1 LNQTINECNLQIE
14 LFIYVLV
21 FLNRESEDK
30 QDREY
35 KEMYSKKTKIQDDF
49 EELKKQ
55 QLSE

>member
-1 LNQTINECNLQIE
+1 MNRYNLRTE
-14 LFIYVLV
+14 LLIYVLV

-35 KEMYSKKTKIQDDF
+35 RKMFNKKPEIQDDF

>member
-1 LNQTINECNLQIE
+1 MNKCNLKTE
-14 LFIYVLV
+14 LLIYVLV

-35 KEMYSKKTKIQDDF
+35 KEMYNKKPEIQDDF